1 MSLVKFRYSPES
13 ASYAVEDPAEVVLV
27 KLDGGAGRYRRDKLN
42 SSSHVTVRWLFGR
55 EEYRYFRAFYRSL
68 LGRGSD
74 PFLIDLIIDYAE
86 MTEYTAHF
94 VPGSVHLSEQ
104 MGFSYIVTAQLEV
117 TSLLVDD
124 DTEVYYVYMINEFG
138 EGWQSNEDDLNTIV
152 NSDLPAAL

>member
-13 ASYAVEDPAEVVLV
+13 ASYAVQDPTEVIAV
-27 KLDGGAGRYRRDKLN
+27 KLDGGAARYRRDKLN
-42 SSSHVTVRWLFGR
+42 SSSDVTVRWLFSR

-86 MTEYTAHF
+86 LAEYTAHF

-104 MGFSYIVTAQLEV
+104 MGFSYVVTAQLEA

-124 DTEVYYVYMINEFG
+124 DLETYYVYMLNEFG
-138 EGWQSNEDDLNTIV
+138 DSWQLYEDILNTTV
-152 NSDLPAAL
+152 NTDLPDAL